1 MKKIFLVSLSLSFF
15 LLGCASPS
23 KKVKSG
29 EAAGAGTG
37 SMPQAA
43 NQPEANAANP
53 PAGSTPSSTG
63 SPGATSS
70 QTPATG
76 QYKPWGQEGQGPA
89 GTSSTA
95 ARYPKGVPVEGKP
108 GYVKSPYA
116 PDAGLVDVRGFPPG
130 TEVRCPYTGKIFVV
144 P

>member
-1 MKKIFLVSLSLSFF
+1 
-15 LLGCASPS
+15 
-23 KKVKSG
+23 
-29 EAAGAGTG
+29 
-37 SMPQAA
+37 MPQPANQPESTAA
-43 NQPEANAANP
+43 NQP
-53 PAGSTPSSTG
+53 GGGGPSSGGTSG
-63 SPGATSS
+63 TPSS

-76 QYKPWGQEGQGPA
+76 QYKPWGQEGQAPA
-89 GTSSTA
+89 GPSTA
-95 ARYPKGVPVEGKP
+95 STRYPKGTPVEGKP

>member
-1 MKKIFLVSLSLSFF
+1 MKKIFLLSFSF
-15 LLGCASPS
+15 SFFVLGCASPS
-23 KKVKSG
+23 KKIKSG
-29 EAAGAGTG
+29 DATGASTG
-37 SMPQAA
+37 SMPQPA
-43 NQPEANAANP
+43 NQPESAANP
-53 PAGSTPSSTG
+53 QGNTGPSPSAPSG
-63 SPGATSS
+63 SPSS

-76 QYKPWGQEGQGPA
+76 QYKPWGQEGQAPA
-89 GTSSTA
+89 GPSTA
-95 ARYPKGVPVEGKP
+95 ATRYPKGVPVEGKP